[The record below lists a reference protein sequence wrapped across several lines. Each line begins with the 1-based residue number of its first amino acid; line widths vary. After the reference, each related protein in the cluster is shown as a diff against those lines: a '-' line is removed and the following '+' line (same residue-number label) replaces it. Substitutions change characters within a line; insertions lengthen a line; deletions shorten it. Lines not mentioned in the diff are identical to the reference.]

1 MNFVSVY
8 DVANGSWYVQATS
21 GTPPTALA
29 QGCTVVAS
37 AADGSSHN
45 IYWYGGFDGLHL
57 KEPFTDAVWVL
68 SIPSFTWVQL
78 SNGTTSHARAGHR
91 CVKPYPDQMFVI
103 GGYTPLVG
111 TDLNCVEGGI
121 IQVFNLSSGDWLDSY
136 DPNVWS
142 EYRVPDAVVSKIGG
156 DGSGS
161 AQVTAPSSGF
171 ASPNMTALLSSSY
184 NSAKIT
190 TFYPYAE
197 ATQTSSAPSSTPTK
211 SGGGTP
217 SYLAPVLAVILGLF
231 FITLVVLGILLWRR
245 RRLLKTDRTAT
256 QSESG
261 TMDIRFRVSNWLRG
275 TPIDAKAP
283 TVTTEE
289 PAPTPYKYEASYQM
303 PEVGDTQVHEMMGT
317 YIRLPCRAGF
327 YANDNTDTSS
337 PAELRDTD
345 LHKRELRDTGFVPLS
360 QGPVHELA
368 SQAEKSGQRP
378 GSVGTIPRADS
389 PTAAVS
395 NRGGTSV
402 SSDFDHGH
410 LRGLSETS
418 VSTDGNYATLVED
431 GGSNQ
436 PSTAEGQR
444 STPQGQRVGAVSP
457 LTPSEITASSSGD
470 YINKGNGEAQE
481 VQTTSKRSNFS
492 EELDEPRDTK

>member
-1 MNFVSVY
+1 
-8 DVANGSWYVQATS
+8 
-21 GTPPTALA
+21 
-29 QGCTVVAS
+29 
-37 AADGSSHN
+37 
-45 IYWYGGFDGLHL
+45 
-57 KEPFTDAVWVL
+57 
-68 SIPSFTWVQL
+68 
-78 SNGTTSHARAGHR
+78 
-91 CVKPYPDQMFVI
+91 
-103 GGYTPLVG
+103 
-111 TDLNCVEGGI
+111 
-121 IQVFNLSSGDWLDSY
+121 
-136 DPNVWS
+136 
-142 EYRVPDAVVSKIGG
+142 
-156 DGSGS
+156 
-161 AQVTAPSSGF
+161 
-171 ASPNMTALLSSSY
+171 
-184 NSAKIT
+184 
-190 TFYPYAE
+190 
-197 ATQTSSAPSSTPTK
+197 
-211 SGGGTP
+211 
-217 SYLAPVLAVILGLF
+217 VLAVILGLF

-303 PEVGDTQVHEMMGT
+303 PEVGDTQVHEMM
-317 YIRLPCRAGF
+317 
-327 YANDNTDTSS
+327 DTSS

-418 VSTDGNYATLVED
+418 VSTDGNLATLVED